1 MMPAPGT
8 ATETGAGRETTFAAV
23 RSVMSRVFGVSEDT
37 VTETTRRAQIARWD
51 SLNMVAVAIG
61 LERRLGRTVDME
73 SCVGAS
79 SVDALLDIL
88 CPSGG
93 PEG

>member
-1 MMPAPGT
+1 MTPTQGT
-8 ATETGAGRETTFAAV
+8 GRETTFAAV
-23 RSVMSRVFGVSEDT
+23 RAIMSRVFGVPEDS

-61 LERRLGRTVDME
+61 LERRLGRTLDMD
-73 SCVGAS
+73 SCVGAT

-88 CPSGG
+88 CPPGG
-93 PEG
+93 PEF